1 MRLTKIK
8 LAGFKSFVD
17 PTTIYMPSN
26 LVGIVGPNGCGKSN
40 TIDAVRWVM
49 GESSAKHLR
58 GGSMEDVIFSG
69 SNARKPVAQA
79 SVELVFDNTDS
90 TIGGEYAS
98 YNEIAI
104 RRQVSREGQ
113 SQYFLNGTRCR
124 RRDITDIFLGT
135 GLGPRSYA
143 IIEQGTIS
151 RLIEAK
157 PQELRVFLEE
167 AAGISKYKERRRETE
182 NRMRHT
188 RDNLDRLNDLREEI
202 GKQLSHLKRQATMAE
217 KYKTYKT
224 EERRAKAEV
233 IVLKLADFSSDLQA
247 RETREGE
254 METALEKR
262 MAQIREAE
270 ANIETLREQRTESNE
285 SFNLVQ
291 ALFYQIGNDISRA
304 EQTIQ
309 HQQEL
314 FDRQQQE
321 QSEANQSLQQANRE
335 IDQDKETLA
344 TLDEQ
349 ISELQPACD
358 TSKNQLSE
366 AQEKLRAAEQL
377 MSDWQTRWDEYTRSA
392 AEPVQ
397 QAQVEKTRMEH
408 LERQIKQLEARQQ
421 RLGEERQRLSTE
433 SLEQQCAR
441 LATDVTAQQEI
452 WQSSQTALENAQ
464 AQIQRLRESSRSTRQ
479 ELEIKQREARQVKGR
494 LASLEALQ
502 QAALGK
508 EQQGAQHWLDTQS
521 LSEAARLGEAI
532 EADEKWS
539 AVIEMVLGD
548 YLEAVETDSLD
559 GHAASL
565 PELSNGH
572 VLLYEHGAVVSS
584 ESSDTLWSVVK
595 APASVFGLLNNI
607 LLADDLEQAMRMRG
621 RLEAQQSVVTPDG
634 LWLGSHWLR
643 YYREH
648 DEHAGVLARKQEI
661 GTLNQ
666 QVLQLDETI
675 EQGLNALEKLQQDE
689 QTHEREQALQQSAT
703 RQANQ
708 LFAEVKSKLSN
719 SQSRLE
725 STLQRRNALETEVE
739 EITTQITAE
748 QTALD
753 AAQRKRNQALES
765 AESLHKQEAEL
776 QNQRDV
782 SRKQLDEKRRDLE
795 SLRTTMHEQ
804 DLQLQSIKS
813 TRDNTK
819 NNHVR
824 MLDQVE
830 RLNKRV
836 ANLAQALAAGE
847 DPIRDIKQQLEQLL
861 QKRVTQEQALSV
873 SRQGLESVETELR
886 DIEQQRLKN
895 EEVYNQQREEL
906 QALKLA
912 SQELKVRSQT
922 LLEQL
927 RETDFSL
934 EMLREEMPQEANTSD
949 WEQKVEQLA
958 VRIQRLGAI
967 NLAAI
972 DEFKEQSER
981 KDYLDNQYE
990 DLTEAMSTLENAIK
1004 KIDRETRDRFKS
1016 TFDLVNGKLQ
1026 EMFPKLFGGG
1036 QAHLELTDDDM
1047 LTAGVTVMARPP
1059 GKRISNINLMSGG
1072 EKALTA
1078 VAMVFAIFELNPAP
1092 FCMLDEVDAPLDDAN
1107 VGRFCELVREMSERV
1122 QFIFIT
1128 HNKMTMELAEQL
1140 IGVTMREAGVSRSVD
1155 VDVGE
1160 AALMATG

>member
-1 MRLTKIK
+1 
-8 LAGFKSFVD
+8 
-17 PTTIYMPSN
+17 MPSN

-58 GGSMEDVIFSG
+58 GASMEDVIFNG
-69 SNARKPVAQA
+69 STARKPVTQA
-79 SVELVFDNTDS
+79 SIELVFDNTDS

-104 RRQVSREGQ
+104 RRQISRDGQ

-224 EERRAKAEV
+224 EERRVKAEV
-233 IVLKLADFSSDLQA
+233 IALKLADFSADLQT
-247 RETREGE
+247 RETRESE
-254 METALEKR
+254 METSLEKR
-262 MAQIREAE
+262 MAQIRQAE
-270 ANIETLREQRTESNE
+270 TNIETLREQRVESNE
-285 SFNLVQ
+285 SFSSVQ
-291 ALFYQIGNDISRA
+291 AIFYQIGNDISRA

-309 HQQEL
+309 HQKEL

-321 QSEANQSLQQANRE
+321 QSEARQSLQQAKQE
-335 IDQDKETLA
+335 IDQDGQRLETL
-344 TLDEQ
+344 DKQ
-349 ISELQPACD
+349 IAELQPVVES
-358 TSKNQLSE
+358 SKHQFTE
-366 AQEKLRAAEQL
+366 AQEKLSAAEQS
-377 MSDWQTRWDEYTRSA
+377 MADWQARWNEYTRNV

-408 LERQIKQLEARQQ
+408 LERQIKQLETRQQ
-421 RLGEERQRLSTE
+421 RLDEERQRLSTD
-433 SLEQQCAR
+433 SLELQCAR
-441 LATDVTAQQEI
+441 LVTDVSVHEAT

-464 AQIQRLRESSRSTRQ
+464 TQIQFLREKARSVRQ
-479 ELEIKQREARQVKGR
+479 SLEERQREVRQIKGR
-494 LASLEALQ
+494 LSSLEALQ

-508 EQQGAQHWLDTQS
+508 EQQAARHWLNSQH
-521 LSEAARLGEAI
+521 LGEAMRLGEAI
-532 EADEKWS
+532 DAEEKWS
-539 AVIEMVLGD
+539 VAIERVLGD
-548 YLEAVETDSLD
+548 YLEAVEVDSIES
-559 GHAASL
+559 HSL
-565 PELSNGH
+565 RLKELSKGH
-572 VLLYEHGAVVSS
+572 VLLYEPGGTNLAGVNN
-584 ESSDTLWSVVK
+584 TLWSVAK
-595 APASVFGLLNNI
+595 APGSVFGLLNSV
-607 LLADDLEQAMRMRG
+607 LLADDMEEAMCMRG
-621 RLEAQQSVVTPDG
+621 RLEAHQSIVTPDG
-634 LWLGSHWLR
+634 LWVGPQWVR

-661 GTLNQ
+661 ESLNQ
-666 QVLQLDETI
+666 QVLKLDEKV
-675 EQGLNALEKLQQDE
+675 EQEQAALEQLRADE
-689 QTHEREQALQQSAT
+689 QAHEQEQTQQQSAA

-708 LFAEVKSKLSN
+708 LFADVKAKLSN
-719 SQSRLE
+719 SQSKLE
-725 STLQRRNALETEVE
+725 TTRQRRIAIDAEMN
-739 EITTQITAE
+739 EISAQISAE

-753 AAQRKRNQALES
+753 EAIHKRNQALEAS
-765 AESLHKQEAEL
+765 
-776 QNQRDV
+776 
-782 SRKQLDEKRRDLE
+782 E
-795 SLRTTMHEQ
+795 SLRKQQGELQAQRQANQQSVDECRGDLETQRNAMHEQ

-813 TRDNTK
+813 TRENTQ
-819 NNHVR
+819 NNLVR
-824 MLDQVE
+824 MHDQVE
-830 RLNKRV
+830 RLEKR
-836 ANLAQALAAGE
+836 AEDLSQALTE
-847 DPIRDIKQQLEQLL
+847 NENPMSEVKQQLEQLL
-861 QKRVTQEQALSV
+861 QQRVLQEQALTS
-873 SRQGLESVETELR
+873 SRQSLEKIESDLR
-886 DIEQQRLKN
+886 DLEQQRLQD
-895 EEVYNQQREEL
+895 EEVYNQQREQL
-906 QALKLA
+906 QELKLA

-934 EMLREEMPQEANTSD
+934 ETLREEMPEEAATDD
-949 WEQKVEQLA
+949 WEKKVGQLA

-981 KDYLDNQYE
+981 KEYLDSQHE
-990 DLTEAMSTLENAIK
+990 DLTEAMDTLENAIK
-1004 KIDRETRDRFKS
+1004 KIDKETRERFKS
-1016 TFDLVNGKLQ
+1016 TFDLVNSKLQ

-1036 QAHLELTDDDM
+1036 QAHLELTDDDL
-1047 LTAGVTVMARPP
+1047 LTTGVVVMARPP

-1107 VGRFCELVREMSERV
+1107 VGRFCAMVREMSERV

-1128 HNKMTMELAEQL
+1128 HNKITMELAEQL

>member
-17 PTTIYMPSN
+17 PTTIFMPSN

-49 GESSAKHLR
+49 GESSAKNLR

-69 SNARKPVAQA
+69 SSARKPVAQA

-224 EERRAKAEV
+224 DERRTKAEV
-233 IVLKLADFSSDLQA
+233 ITLKLADFSTDLET
-247 RETREGE
+247 REAREGE

-270 ANIETLREQRTESNE
+270 ANIETLREQRTESTE

-309 HQQEL
+309 HQREL

-321 QSEANQSLQQANRE
+321 QSEADLALKQANRE
-335 IDQDKETLA
+335 IDQDKEKLEI
-344 TLDEQ
+344 LDQQ
-349 ISELQPACD
+349 IGELQPVCD
-358 TSKNQLSE
+358 TSKNQLTE
-366 AQEKLRAAEQL
+366 AQEKLRAAEKS
-377 MSDWQTRWDEYTRSA
+377 MSDWQTRWDEYTRNA

-408 LERQIKQLEARQQ
+408 LEQQTKQLEVRRQ

-433 SLEQQCAR
+433 SLEQQCAS

-452 WQSSQTALENAQ
+452 WQSSQAALENAQ
-464 AQIQRLRESSRSTRQ
+464 AQIQSLREKSRSTRQ
-479 ELEIKQREARQVKGR
+479 ELETKQREARQIKGR

-508 EQQGAQHWLDTQS
+508 EQQAAQSWLDTQA
-521 LSEAARLGEAI
+521 LSEAARLGESI
-532 EADEKWS
+532 EAEDKWS

-565 PELSNGH
+565 HELSNGH
-572 VLLYEHGAVVSS
+572 VLLYEHGTIDPSASA
-584 ESSDTLWSVVK
+584 DTLWSVVK

-634 LWLGSHWLR
+634 LWLGPHWLR
-643 YYREH
+643 YYRER

-661 GTLNQ
+661 GTLND
-666 QVLQLDETI
+666 QVLQLDKAI
-675 EQGLNALEKLQQDE
+675 EQGLDALEKLQQAE
-689 QTHEREQALQQSAT
+689 QTQEQEQSTQQSAT

-725 STLQRRNALETEVE
+725 STQQRRSALDSEVE
-739 EITTQITAE
+739 EIATQITDE

-753 AAQRKRNQALES
+753 TARKKRNQALES
-765 AESLHKQEAEL
+765 AESFRKQAGEL
-776 QNQRDV
+776 QSQRDMN
-782 SRKQLDEKRRDLE
+782 REQLDEKRRGLDG
-795 SLRTTMHEQ
+795 LRTTMHEQ

-813 TRDNTK
+813 SRDNTK
-819 NNHVR
+819 NNHAR

-830 RLNKRV
+830 RLTKRV
-836 ANLAQALAAGE
+836 ADLAQALTAGE
-847 DPIRDIKQQLEQLL
+847 DPIRNIKQQLEQLL
-861 QKRVTQEQALSV
+861 QKRVVQEQALNV
-873 SRQGLESVETELR
+873 SRQGLESVESELR
-886 DIEQQRLKN
+886 DIEQQRLQD
-895 EEVYNQQREEL
+895 EEVHNQQREQL

-927 RETDFSL
+927 KETDFDL
-934 EMLREEMPQEANTSD
+934 ETLRQEMPQEANTSD
-949 WEQKVEQLA
+949 WEQ
-958 VRIQRLGAI
+958 
-967 NLAAI
+967 
-972 DEFKEQSER
+972 
-981 KDYLDNQYE
+981 
-990 DLTEAMSTLENAIK
+990 
-1004 KIDRETRDRFKS
+1004 
-1016 TFDLVNGKLQ
+1016 
-1026 EMFPKLFGGG
+1026 
-1036 QAHLELTDDDM
+1036 
-1047 LTAGVTVMARPP
+1047 
-1059 GKRISNINLMSGG
+1059 
-1072 EKALTA
+1072 
-1078 VAMVFAIFELNPAP
+1078 
-1092 FCMLDEVDAPLDDAN
+1092 
-1107 VGRFCELVREMSERV
+1107 
-1122 QFIFIT
+1122 
-1128 HNKMTMELAEQL
+1128 
-1140 IGVTMREAGVSRSVD
+1140 
-1155 VDVGE
+1155 
-1160 AALMATG
+1160 